1 MQRFDEG
8 LGVGWGRGR
17 ECGWRDVV
25 TAPQT
30 GPHSFLS
37 APFEN
42 AALLSS
48 CISCGCGQFDVKQV
62 SIRL

>member
-1 MQRFDEG
+1 MERFDEG

-17 ECGWRDVV
+17 ERLERHVV

-42 AALLSS
+42 AALLS